1 MIYDSV
7 LIGKN
12 IRLSYKLTAKEI
24 YVSPDG
30 EVTII
35 TSQYGPNVPM
45 PQLTVEYLESICS
58 RMYYGGYNHKNAIAD
73 IMLLN
78 SVLRRRQYDDFY
90 AALQDNL
97 EENKMTIIA
106 SPLF

>member
-1 MIYDSV
+1 MIYNSI

-12 IRLSYKLTAKEI
+12 IQLTYQLIAKSI
-24 YVSPDG
+24 YISPDG
-30 EVTII
+30 EITIY
-35 TSQYGPNVPM
+35 TKQYDPEARLPH
-45 PQLTVEYLESICS
+45 LTVEYLESICS
-58 RMYYGGYNHKNAIAD
+58 KLYYGNCTHKNAIAD

-90 AALQDNL
+90 ATLQENL

>member
-1 MIYDSV
+1 MTYDSV

-12 IRLSYKLTAKEI
+12 VRLTYQLTAKAI
-24 YVSPDG
+24 YVSPTG
-30 EVTII
+30 EVTIF
-35 TSQYGPNVPM
+35 TSQYNPDAKIP
-45 PQLTVEYLESICS
+45 PLTVEYLESICS
-58 RMYYGGYNHKNAIAD
+58 RLYYGGYNHKNAIAD

-78 SVLRRRQYDDFY
+78 SVLRKRQYDDFY
-90 AALQDNL
+90 SSLKDNL